1 MKELI
6 ESIDIPHR
14 LNESLMR
21 IDDVALKSKELGY
34 YTYFPQ
40 VRSACGR
47 DMTLIDGRKMLNFA
61 SCDYLGL
68 SNHERMKESAITA
81 IRKYGSN
88 IGGPMIFSGFTE
100 YHERLQQSYSDLY
113 AGRTSLMFTT
123 SYQANFGVI
132 PLAAE
137 RADLILLDKLS
148 HVSIWDGVKLSGCPF
163 RAYSHADI
171 EMLEQLVQLNQDKK
185 ILIITDGVFS
195 ADGDI
200 ADLGRIVRLKRFHP
214 GLEIYID
221 DAHGVGMLGG
231 SGQGACEAAGVVSE
245 IDYIVGTMSKA
256 FGSSGGF
263 VVFKDEAF
271 AERVRFRCP
280 TYNASRSVSPG
291 VASASCTALEINAS
305 EGGARRAQLAE
316 LTRYTHEQI
325 ESLGVDKLHS
335 RTAVI
340 PVVFKDPMEA
350 ARVNAELVGKG
361 IMGSLFVPPFVP
373 NHQSRIRLCLTY
385 NHTMADVDYCID
397 SLRKII

>member
-1 MKELI
+1 
-6 ESIDIPHR
+6 
-14 LNESLMR
+14 MR

-47 DMTLIDGRKMLNFA
+47 DMTLADGRKMLNFA

-100 YHERLQQSYSDLY
+100 YHERLQNSFSDLY
-113 AGRTSLMFTT
+113 AGRVSLMFTT

-163 RAYSHADI
+163 RAYSHANV
-171 EMLEQLVQLNQDKK
+171 EMLEQLVRLNQDKK

-195 ADGDI
+195 ADGDV
-200 ADLGRIVRLKRFHP
+200 ADLGKIARLKQIHP
-214 GLEIYID
+214 NLEIYID
-221 DAHGVGMLGG
+221 DAHGVGMLGE
-231 SGQGACEAAGVVSE
+231 SGQGACESAGVVSE

-263 VVFKDEAF
+263 VVFKDEAL

-291 VASASCTALEINAS
+291 VASASCTALEINAA
-305 EGGARRAQLAE
+305 EGAARRLKLAE
-316 LTRYTHEQI
+316 LTRYAHGQI
-325 ESLGVDKLHS
+325 DSLGVDKLYS
-335 RTAVI
+335 KTAVI

-350 ARVNAELVGKG
+350 ARVNAELVDRG

-373 NHQSRIRLCLTY
+373 KHQSRIRLCLTY
-385 NHTMADVDYCID
+385 NHTTADVDYCID
-397 SLRKII
+397 ALRRII

>member
-1 MKELI
+1 MSEFI
-6 ESIDIPHR
+6 EFIDMPRR
-14 LNESLMR
+14 LNESVMR
-21 IDDVALKSKELGY
+21 IDDVAFKSKELGY
-34 YTYFPQ
+34 YTYFPK

-47 DMTLIDGRKMLNFA
+47 DMTLADGRTLLNFA

-68 SNHERMKESAITA
+68 SNNERMKESAIAA
-81 IRKYGSN
+81 IREYGSN

-100 YHERLQQSYSDLY
+100 YHERLQSRYRDLFG
-113 AGRTSLMFTT
+113 GRTTLMFTT

-163 RAYSHADI
+163 RAYSHADV
-171 EMLEQLVQLNQDKK
+171 EMLGQLVQLNQDKK
-185 ILIITDGVFS
+185 ILIISDGVFS
-195 ADGDI
+195 ADGDV
-200 ADLGRIVRLKRFHP
+200 ADLAAIVALKQVHP
-214 GLEIYID
+214 QLEIYID
-221 DAHGVGMLGG
+221 DAHGVGMLGD
-231 SGQGACEAAGVVSE
+231 SGQGACESAGVVAQV
-245 IDYIVGTMSKA
+245 DYIVGTMSKA

-263 VVFKDEAF
+263 VVFKDDEF

-291 VASASCTALEINAS
+291 VASASCTALEINATQ
-305 EGGARRAQLAE
+305 GAERRQALAE
-316 LTRYTHEQI
+316 LTRYTHEQL
-325 ESLGVDKLHS
+325 STLGVDKLSS

-350 ARVNAELVGKG
+350 ARVNAELVKQG

-385 NHTMADVDYCID
+385 NHTVADVDYCITA
-397 SLRKII
+397 LRSVI

>member
-1 MKELI
+1 
-6 ESIDIPHR
+6 
-14 LNESLMR
+14 MR
-21 IDDVALKSKELGY
+21 IDDVAFKSKELGY

-47 DMTLIDGRKMLNFA
+47 DMTLVDGRKMLNFA

-68 SNHERMKESAITA
+68 SNHELMKEAAIDA

-100 YHERLQQSYSDLY
+100 YHERLQKGYSEWY

-137 RADLILLDKLS
+137 GADLILLDKLS
-148 HVSIWDGVKLSGCPF
+148 HVSIWDGVKLSGRPF
-163 RAYSHADI
+163 RAYSHANID
-171 EMLEQLVQLNQDKK
+171 MLEQLVLLNRDKK

-200 ADLGRIVRLKRFHP
+200 ADLRRIIRLKHLHP
-214 GLEIYID
+214 ELEIYID
-221 DAHGVGMLGG
+221 DAHGVGMLGTT
-231 SGQGACEAAGVVSE
+231 GQGACEAAGVVSE

-263 VVFKDEAF
+263 VVFKNEAF
-271 AERVRFRCP
+271 AEKVRFRCP

-305 EGGARRAQLAE
+305 QGAERRARLAE
-316 LTRYTHEQI
+316 LTHYTHEQI
-325 ESLGVDKLHS
+325 DALGIDKLYS
-335 RTAVI
+335 KTAVI
-340 PVVFKDPMEA
+340 PVIFKEPMEA
-350 ARVNAELVGKG
+350 ARVNAGLVDKG

-385 NHTMADVDYCID
+385 NHTKADVDYCID
-397 SLRKII
+397 VLRKII

>member
-1 MKELI
+1 
-6 ESIDIPHR
+6 
-14 LNESLMR
+14 MR

-47 DMTLIDGRKMLNFA
+47 DMTLADGRKMLSFA

-68 SNHERMKESAITA
+68 SNHERMKESAIAA
-81 IRKYGSN
+81 IREYGSN

-100 YHERLQQSYSDLY
+100 YHERLQNGFNELY

-137 RADLILLDKLS
+137 RADLILLDQLS

-163 RAYSHADI
+163 RAYIHANV
-171 EMLEQLVQLNQDKK
+171 EMLEQLVRLNQDKR

-195 ADGDI
+195 ADGDV
-200 ADLGRIVRLKRFHP
+200 ADLRKITRLKQIHP
-214 GLEIYID
+214 SLEIYID

-231 SGQGACEAAGVVSE
+231 SGQGACESAGVVSD

-280 TYNASRSVSPG
+280 TYNGSQSVSPG
-291 VASASCTALEINAS
+291 VASASCTALEINAT
-305 EGGARRAQLAE
+305 EGVVRRHQLAE
-316 LTRYTHEQI
+316 LTRYTHEKI
-325 ESLGVDKLHS
+325 DSLGVDKLYS
-335 RTAVI
+335 KTAVI
-340 PVVFKDPMEA
+340 PVIFKDPMEA

-385 NHTMADVDYCID
+385 NHTIADVDYCVD
-397 SLRKII
+397 ALGKII

>member
-1 MKELI
+1 
-6 ESIDIPHR
+6 
-14 LNESLMR
+14 MR
-21 IDDVALKSKELGY
+21 IDDVAFKSKELGF

-47 DMTLIDGRKMLNFA
+47 DMTLLDGRTMLNFA

-68 SNHERMKESAITA
+68 SNHPRMKESAISA
-81 IRKYGSN
+81 IQKYGSN

-100 YHERLQQSYSDLY
+100 YHERLQQRYSELY
-113 AGRTSLMFTT
+113 TGRTALMFTT

-148 HVSIWDGVKLSGCPF
+148 HVSIWDGVKLSGSPF
-163 RAYSHADI
+163 RAYSHANV
-171 EMLEQLVQLNQDKK
+171 EMLEQLVLLNLDKK
-185 ILIITDGVFS
+185 ILIVTDGVFS
-195 ADGDI
+195 ADGDV
-200 ADLGRIVRLKRFHP
+200 ADLEKITRLKQLHP
-214 GLEIYID
+214 ALEIYID
-221 DAHGVGMLGG
+221 DAHGVGMLGN
-231 SGQGACEAAGVVSE
+231 SGQGACEAAGVLSD

-263 VVFKDEAF
+263 VVFKDEEF
-271 AERVRFRCP
+271 AEKVRFRCP

-291 VASASCTALEINAS
+291 VASASCTALEINAA
-305 EGGARRAQLAE
+305 EGSVRRAGLAE

-325 ESLGVDKLHS
+325 DALGVDKLYS
-335 RTAVI
+335 KTAVI

-350 ARVNAELVGKG
+350 ARVNAGLVEKG

-373 NHQSRIRLCLTY
+373 KHQSRIRLCLTY
-385 NHTMADVDYCID
+385 NHTRSDVDYCID
-397 SLRKII
+397 ALRQVI